1 MEETRGITWGPY
13 LYSKWEVHSDLAQEI
28 VFSAYYVQF
37 WSGRITFQLSHL
49 QACCILWATLG
60 FKKAAKACFNYPAL
74 VLTPCFGTWTFGP
87 AAGNNESTSNCCGSC
102 KTNKSRASYKHTW
115 VSYGITLIGTI
126 VTFVLGYEN
135 SWRKFSTFGQDSA
148 VVWLV
153 ISWVLIIAILPILIG
168 FVQGVDKFCNF
179 LCKCCPTKCFPVVE
193 RTELDV
199 DNMD

>member
-1 MEETRGITWGPY
+1 M
-13 LYSKWEVHSDLAQEI
+13 
-28 VFSAYYVQF
+28 
-37 WSGRITFQLSHL
+37 

-60 FKKAAKACFNYPAL
+60 FQKAAKACFNYPAL
-74 VLTPCFGTWTFGP
+74 VLTPCVGTWTFGS

-102 KTNKSRASYKHTW
+102 KSNKSRASYKHTW
-115 VSYGITLIGTI
+115 VSYDITLIGAI

-135 SWRKFSTFGQDSA
+135 SWRKFSTFGQGLASGEVGDIFVA
-148 VVWLV
+148 
-153 ISWVLIIAILPILIG
+153 ISWVLIIVILPILIG
-168 FVQGVDKFCNF
+168 FVQGVDKCCNF